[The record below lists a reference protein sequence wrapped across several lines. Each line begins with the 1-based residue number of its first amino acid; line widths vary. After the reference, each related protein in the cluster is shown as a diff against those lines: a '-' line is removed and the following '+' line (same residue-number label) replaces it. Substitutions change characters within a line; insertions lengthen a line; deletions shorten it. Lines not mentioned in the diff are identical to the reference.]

1 MKLKLIFSK
10 VTKIFL
16 HQRALCLHQS
26 WTALVSSKSPQV
38 ESILQLYSSTCKA
51 SVFSQIS
58 QQLLKLQTV
67 PETLINKVARLKTG
81 TLSKKKQ
88 LLCRFFLCEFA
99 NFLKIHFQ

>member
-26 WTALVSSKSPQV
+26 WTALVSSTSPQV

-81 TLSKKKQ
+81 TLSKKTNS
-88 LLCRFFLCEFA
+88 CAGFFSVNLRTF
-99 NFLKIHFQ
+99 

>member
-1 MKLKLIFSK
+1 MQLKLSFSK

-16 HQRALCLHQS
+16 HQRALCLHKS

-38 ESILQLYSSTCKA
+38 ESILQLHSSACKA

-58 QQLLKLQTV
+58 QELLKLQTV
-67 PETLINKVARLKTG
+67 PETLVNQVTRLKTG
-81 TLSKKKQ
+81 TLSKKK
-88 LLCRFFLCEFA
+88 LLCKFFLCKFA